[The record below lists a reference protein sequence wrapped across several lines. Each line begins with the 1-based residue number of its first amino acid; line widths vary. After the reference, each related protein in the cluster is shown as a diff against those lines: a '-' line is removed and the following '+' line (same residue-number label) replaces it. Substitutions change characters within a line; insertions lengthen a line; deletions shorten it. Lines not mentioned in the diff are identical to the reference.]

1 MTANWEIKFPSVCQK
16 QLFRL
21 FLDHFSILL
30 EGGNFHRGRRP
41 FRFEN
46 MWLKDEGF
54 VERICSWCESYHFH
68 GAPSFILASKLKAL
82 KVDLKRWNV
91 EEFGNVEEKGKKL
104 WSDLRVFENVEESR
118 VLMVEVDEK
127 LDKERINQE
136 KKFIGGKN
144 QEWFA
149 LKERLYGQLSQKV

>member
-1 MTANWEIKFPSVCQK
+1 M
-16 QLFRL
+16 
-21 FLDHFSILL
+21 
-30 EGGNFHRGRRP
+30 
-41 FRFEN
+41 
-46 MWLKDEGF
+46 
-54 VERICSWCESYHFH
+54 
-68 GAPSFILASKLKAL
+68 
-82 KVDLKRWNV
+82 